1 MCDLTE
7 ADGIRE
13 KMYLRS
19 YDTGLGKRTQFD
31 LRRQWLWKDILIQYM
46 LDYFTFL
53 ATKYVLKQLEAKKK
67 KKKKKKKLK
76 NTQKRNRTKHTHTHN
91 YNNQMHT
98 EFKKGAILILGTGNS
113 LLCSL

>member
-67 KKKKKKKLK
+67 KKKKKLK
-76 NTQKRNRTKHTHTHN
+76 NTQKRNRTKHTQLQQPNAH
-91 YNNQMHT
+91 
-98 EFKKGAILILGTGNS
+98 
-113 LLCSL
+113 

>member
-67 KKKKKKKLK
+67 KKKIKKHTKKKQ
-76 NTQKRNRTKHTHTHN
+76 NQTHTHTQLQQPNAH
-91 YNNQMHT
+91 
-98 EFKKGAILILGTGNS
+98 
-113 LLCSL
+113 

>member
-67 KKKKKKKLK
+67 KKLK
-76 NTQKRNRTKHTHTHN
+76 NTQKRNRTKHTQLQQPNAH
-91 YNNQMHT
+91 
-98 EFKKGAILILGTGNS
+98 
-113 LLCSL
+113 